1 MLPKFIP
8 NDTELKSFKQYEK
21 DNKPFDDLSAEDKF
35 MWLFG
40 RVERLQ
46 QRLNIMIFLGNF
58 NENIHTFGPQLNAVI
73 SASMSIRSSR
83 KLKKI
88 LEIILAFGNYM
99 NSARRGCVY
108 GFKLQSLETLVDT
121 KSTDKKQNLLHYIC
135 SVVQS
140 YYNEFSDFYAELRFV
155 EKASKV
161 SLDNVLS
168 EVNDIKKGM
177 EMAQKEYEN
186 HQNPVLKEFLTK
198 AADKVQRILEDAD
211 VAQEAYR
218 NVVSYFG
225 ESQKTLPPEQFFPIF
240 ERFIK
245 SYKDA
250 EGDIEKWREQS
261 ERKAD
266 RAKKAEKDKEEKDR
280 QRKAY
285 KDSLE
290 EERNAIK
297 DLRNIRR
304 KDRMAVEA
312 QDGAL
317 DENIAYLKQQPY
329 RRNDSKTR
337 SFRRGQTNNRS
348 STNQSRGMTSML

>member
-1 MLPKFIP
+1 
-8 NDTELKSFKQYEK
+8 
-21 DNKPFDDLSAEDKF
+21 

-58 NENIHTFGPQLNAVI
+58 NENIHTLGPQLNAVI

-99 NSARRGCVY
+99 NSQRRGCVY
-108 GFKLQSLETLVDT
+108 GFKLTSLETLVDT

-140 YYNEFSDFYAELRFV
+140 YYSEYADYYAELRFV

-161 SLDNVLS
+161 SLDQVVT
-168 EVNDIKKGM
+168 EVTDIRRGM
-177 EMAQKEYEN
+177 EMARKEYEN
-186 HQNPVLKEFLTK
+186 HQNPVLKDFLVK
-198 AADKVQRILEDAD
+198 AGDKVQRLIEDAD

-218 NVVSYFG
+218 NVCSYFG
-225 ESQKTLPPEQFFPIF
+225 ETQKTMPPEQFFPIF

-250 EGDIEKWREQS
+250 ESDIEKWREQS
-261 ERKAD
+261 DRKAERERKAD
-266 RAKKAEKDKEEKDR
+266 EAKKERDR
-280 QRKAY
+280 QKKAY
-285 KDSLE
+285 KDSLQ
-290 EERNAIK
+290 EERNAIQ

-304 KDRMAVEA
+304 KERMAVEA

-337 SFRRGQTNNRS
+337 SFRRGQ
-348 STNQSRGMTSML
+348 STNQRNRGAGDGGNRGMTSML